1 MRISDWSS
9 DVCSSDLDETG
20 RAVRT
25 LAIIAPVAATIDAV
39 VLAEAALAIIA
50 VAIMV
55 VGIPA
60 APVAAAISVVITIA
74 GRGAATG
81 EGGRGDERGEQEP
94 VHMMSPCGCERER
107 RQGFGQETRE
117 RRGGSRVTGD
127 RKSTRLNSSH

>member
-1 MRISDWSS
+1 
-9 DVCSSDLDETG
+9 
-20 RAVRT
+20 
-25 LAIIAPVAATIDAV
+25 
-39 VLAEAALAIIA
+39 
-50 VAIMV
+50 MV

-117 RRGGSRVTGD
+117 RRGGSRVTG
-127 RKSTRLNSSH
+127 RLTLGPAARRSEEHTYALQSLMHHSSAVFRLKKKIATNPST

>member
-1 MRISDWSS
+1 
-9 DVCSSDLDETG
+9 
-20 RAVRT
+20 
-25 LAIIAPVAATIDAV
+25 
-39 VLAEAALAIIA
+39 
-50 VAIMV
+50 MV

-117 RRGGSRVTGD
+117 RRGGSRVTG
-127 RKSTRLNSSH
+127 RLTLGPAARFAAVASSEEHSSELHFLMRISSAVFS

>member
-81 EGGRGDERGEQEP
+81 EGGRGDERGEQGP

-107 RQGFGQETRE
+107 RTTGRASGRG
-117 RRGGSRVTGD
+117 RGGRDG
-127 RKSTRLNSSH
+127 REP

>member
-94 VHMMSPCGCERER
+94 VHMMRSEEHTSELQSLMRISYADFC
-107 RQGFGQETRE
+107 
-117 RRGGSRVTGD
+117 
-127 RKSTRLNSSH
+127 L